1 MQAPSG
7 PARPGVSSPR
17 HATQC
22 ASVRRRNSLATT
34 SYQDETRRR
43 TAGMQRGARPA
54 LADAAAADAAA
65 ARDSY
70 QLDGAEIYW
79 SRSVAVVVQS
89 VYYRPPHQLHSVSYT
104 RHQ

>member
-1 MQAPSG
+1 MQAPPG
-7 PARPGVSSPR
+7 PAQPGVSSPC

-54 LADAAAADAAA
+54 LADAAAAAA

-89 VYYRPPHQLHSVSYT
+89 VYYRPPHQLYSVSYT